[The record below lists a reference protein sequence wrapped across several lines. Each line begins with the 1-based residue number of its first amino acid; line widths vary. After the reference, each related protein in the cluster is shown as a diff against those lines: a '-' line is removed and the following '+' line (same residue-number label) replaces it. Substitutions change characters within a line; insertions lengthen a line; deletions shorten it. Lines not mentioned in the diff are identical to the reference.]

1 MVAVIS
7 LSSHLDSE
15 FHAIKFVDTSMTDRK
30 GAFPYLFVQ
39 IVVRGKLARLDIEG
53 KPLRAKKINQDIIG
67 KSIRLVIL

>member
-1 MVAVIS
+1 MVVAGIS

-39 IVVRGKLARLDIEG
+39 LVVRGKLARLDVEG
-53 KPLRAKKINQDIIG
+53 KPLRETKIN
-67 KSIRLVIL
+67 RMILSASQLDW